1 MPKPIPLVRDTLL
14 VDPREEHESMLTIG
28 TPEWYAWLA
37 QAEAFAFLSPSG
49 TFTARKE
56 QAGNRRGGW
65 YWKAYRKAGGKLSSA
80 YLGKTENLTVERL
93 RAVATKLAGVAG
105 LPSSA
110 SAVHVED
117 DPSPGAPSGV
127 PMLSTQPHWTPHR
140 ENTRSLNFPLPLTP
154 LVGREWDTASVCTLL
169 RRPDIRL
176 LTLTGVGG
184 VGKTRLAV
192 QVATE
197 LLNDFADGVAFLS
210 LAPIHDSGLVIP
222 TIAHSFDLHVRDQQ
236 SVFEHVHI
244 YLHEKH
250 LLLVLD
256 NFEQVAA
263 AAPQVEE
270 LLRVCPHLKVLVTS
284 RSVLHLQAE
293 HEFPVFPLA
302 LPDLTRLPA
311 HDVLLQY
318 PVIALFRD
326 RAQASL
332 PTFQVTAANAHTIAE
347 ICVRLDGLPLA
358 LELAAAR
365 LKLFPPQAL
374 LARLAQR
381 LQILTG
387 GARTLPERQ
396 QTLRRTLQW
405 SYDLLSPAEQ
415 WLFRHL
421 AVFVGGCSYTAV
433 EEICRS
439 GEDSTSDALSG
450 VGALLDHSLLQQANQ
465 EGEQPRFVL
474 LETVR
479 EYGLACLAE
488 QGETGASGRAHALY
502 YLAFAEDIAPRLRGG
517 GQQIRWLKQLN
528 QEQENLRAALLKLI
542 EDGEAALAVRLCTAL
557 SWYWIIRGSF
567 HEGQGFLEA
576 ALALP
581 HSGMSSASRA
591 QALCGAGDL
600 ALRQGNYTT
609 AALLLEESV
618 ASYQEPQ
625 HTPGL
630 AEALLNLGLV
640 RAYQRHFAAAR
651 TLMEQSISLCRAED
665 DTWLLAHA
673 LDSLARLA
681 WEQGDAE
688 ATRQLSAE
696 SMRLGQEIGETRAEI
711 SPRKLLAAVALAQGD
726 DAQAAVLAQELLTI
740 AQKVGDKES
749 VFSAL
754 FLLGTIAKGRGDDA
768 QALTLYQQSL
778 ALARET
784 GTTRNISL
792 VYSRLGEL
800 ASRQGDVVQANA
812 LYRESLSLA
821 QTFEAKAVGGWSLL
835 GLARVARAQ
844 GHYGLAASLLG
855 AASARLNVTIDLNPA
870 ERADYEREVAVT
882 RTYLGQETYAQAQ
895 EKGRSMTTEQALTA
909 SEPAMTAK
917 HHAPSA
923 YPDGLTV
930 REVEVLRLVA
940 LGLPD
945 AQVADKLVISPRTVQ
960 GHLRSIYNKIA
971 VNSRSAA
978 TRYAIDHK
986 LI

>member
-1 MPKPIPLVRDTLL
+1 MSKPIPLVRDTLL
-14 VDPREEHESMLTIG
+14 LDRRGEHEQTLTVG
-28 TPEWYAWLA
+28 TPEWYTWLV
-37 QAEAFAFLSPSG
+37 QAEAFAFTSPSG
-49 TFTARKE
+49 SFTARKE

-65 YWKAYRKAGGKLSSA
+65 YWKAYRKAGGKLASA
-80 YLGKTENLTVERL
+80 YLGKLESLTVERL
-93 RAVATKLAGVAG
+93 RAVATKLAGEAS
-105 LPSSA
+105 LPSSKRD
-110 SAVHVED
+110 VHVED
-117 DPSPGAPSGV
+117 DPSPRVPAGA
-127 PMLSTQPHWTPHR
+127 PMLSTQPDQTPHR
-140 ENTRSLNFPLPLTP
+140 EPTRSLNIPFPLTP
-154 LVGREWDTASVCTLL
+154 LVGREWDTTSVCTLL

-192 QVATE
+192 QVAKE
-197 LLNDFADGVAFLS
+197 LLADFADGVAFTS
-210 LAPIHDSGLVIP
+210 LAPIHDASLVIA
-222 TIAHSFDLHVRDQQ
+222 TIAHTFDLDASDQQ
-236 SVFEHVHI
+236 PVFEHVHI
-244 YLHEKH
+244 SLHQKH
-250 LLLVLD
+250 LLLILD
-256 NFEQVAA
+256 NFEQVAD

-270 LLRVCPHLKVLVTS
+270 LLQACPHLKVLVTS

-302 LPDLTRLPA
+302 LPDLARLPA
-311 HDVLLQY
+311 HDILLQY
-318 PVIALFRD
+318 PVIALFSE
-326 RAQASL
+326 RAQAAL
-332 PTFQVTAANAHTIAE
+332 PAFQVTAANAHIIAE

-374 LARLAQR
+374 LTHLAQR

-415 WLFRHL
+415 WLFRQL
-421 AVFVGGCSYTAV
+421 AVFVGGCSYAAI
-433 EEICRS
+433 EELCRCGGS
-439 GEDSTSDALSG
+439 STIDPLSG
-450 VGALLDHSLLQQANQ
+450 VSVLLDQSLLQQANQ

-488 QGETGASGRAHALY
+488 QGETGASERAHALY

-517 GQQIRWLKQLN
+517 QQLQWLKLLN
-528 QEQENLRAALLKLI
+528 QEQENLRVALYKLI
-542 EDGEAALAVRLCTAL
+542 EDKEATLAVRLCAAL
-557 SWYWIIRGSF
+557 SWYWITRGSF
-567 HEGQGFLEA
+567 HEGGDFLQA

-581 HSGMSSASRA
+581 HSEGSPASRA

-618 ASYQEPQ
+618 ASYQGLK
-625 HTPGL
+625 HTAGQ

-640 RAYQRHFAAAR
+640 RAYQQNFTEGRR
-651 TLMEQSISLCRAED
+651 LIEQSISLCRAEED
-665 DTWLLAHA
+665 AWQLGHA

-681 WEQGDAE
+681 WEQGDAD
-688 ATRQLSAE
+688 ATRQLSE
-696 SMRLGQEIGETRAEI
+696 QGMKLGQQSGETRAQI

-726 DAQAAVLAQELLTI
+726 NAQAAVLAQELLTI
-740 AQKVGDKES
+740 AQQVGDKES
-749 VFSAL
+749 LFSAL
-754 FLLGTIAKGRGDDA
+754 FLLGTIARGREDDA
-768 QALTLYQQSL
+768 QALALYQQSL

-784 GTTRNISL
+784 GTARNISL

-800 ASRQGDVVQANA
+800 AYRQGDTVQANA

-821 QTFEAKAVGGWSLL
+821 QTFEDKAVIGWSLL
-835 GLARVARAQ
+835 GLARIARAQ
-844 GHYGLAASLLG
+844 GHYGIAASLLG
-855 AASARLNVTIDLNPA
+855 AASARLNITLDLNPA
-870 ERADYEREVAVT
+870 ERTDYEREIAVT
-882 RTYLGQETYAQAQ
+882 RTYLGQETYAQAH
-895 EKGRSMTTEQALTA
+895 EKGRSMTPDQALTTL
-909 SEPAMTAK
+909 EPAMTAK
-917 HHAPSA
+917 LLAPSA
-923 YPDGLTV
+923 YPDGLTI
-930 REVEVLRLVA
+930 REVQVLRLVA

-960 GHLRSIYNKIA
+960 GHLRSIYTKIA
-971 VNSRSAA
+971 VNSRGAA
-978 TRYAIDHK
+978 TRYAIDRK

>member
-14 VDPREEHESMLTIG
+14 VDRREEHDQTLTVG
-28 TPEWYAWLA
+28 TPEWFAWLA
-37 QAEAFAFLSPSG
+37 EAETFAFTSSHG

-65 YWKAYRKAGGKLSSA
+65 YWKAYRKAGGKLASA
-80 YLGKTENLTVERL
+80 YLGKSDNVTVERL
-93 RAVATKLAGVAG
+93 RMVATKLASVAS
-105 LPSSA
+105 LPSGA
-110 SAVHVED
+110 KALHAKD
-117 DPSPGAPSGV
+117 DSLPD
-127 PMLSTQPHWTPHR
+127 QTPQR
-140 ENTRSLNFPLPLTP
+140 EYIPPRNFPVPLTP
-154 LVGREWDTASVCTLL
+154 LIGREWDTASVCTLL

-176 LTLTGVGG
+176 LTINGVGG

-197 LLNDFADGVAFLS
+197 LLGDFVDGVAFTS
-210 LAPIHDSGLVIP
+210 LASIHDASLVIP
-222 TIAHSFDLHVRDQQ
+222 AIAHTFDLKSHGQQ
-236 SVFEHVHI
+236 TVFEHIHI
-244 YLHEKH
+244 YLHDKH

-256 NFEQVAA
+256 NFEQVVD

-284 RSVLHLQAE
+284 RNVLHLQAE

-311 HDVLLQY
+311 HDILLQY

-326 RAQASL
+326 RAQAAI
-332 PTFQVTAANAHTIAE
+332 PTFQVTETNAHTIAE

-421 AVFVGGCSYTAV
+421 AVFVGGCSYAAI
-433 EEICRS
+433 EQICRNS
-439 GEDSTSDALSG
+439 ISDPLSG
-450 VGALLDHSLLQQANQ
+450 VSTLLDHSLIQQANQ

-479 EYGLACLAE
+479 EYGLACLDE
-488 QGETGASGRAHALY
+488 QRETRASERTHALY
-502 YLAFAEDIAPRLRGG
+502 FLAFAEDIAPRLRGG
-517 GQQIRWLKQLN
+517 GQQVRWLKLLN
-528 QEQENLRAALLKLI
+528 QEQENIRAALLKLI
-542 EDGEAALAVRLCTAL
+542 EDKKAALAVRLCTAL
-557 SWYWIIRGSF
+557 SWYWITRGSF
-567 HEGQGFLEA
+567 HEGQSFLEA
-576 ALALP
+576 VLALP
-581 HSGMSSASRA
+581 HSGMSLALRA

-618 ASYQEPQ
+618 TSYQGLK

-640 RAYQRHFAAAR
+640 HAYQQHFAEAR
-651 TLMEQSISLCRAED
+651 TLMERSVALCRAEEG
-665 DTWLLAHA
+665 TWLLGHA

-688 ATRQLSAE
+688 ATRQLSE
-696 SMRLGQEIGETRAEI
+696 QGMRLGQEIGETRAQI

-726 DAQAAVLAQELLTI
+726 EAQAAVLAQELLTI
-740 AQKVGDKES
+740 AQQIGDKES

-754 FLLGTIAKGRGDDA
+754 FFLGTIAKDRGDDA
-768 QALTLYQQSL
+768 QALRMYQQSL
-778 ALARET
+778 ILARET
-784 GTTRNISL
+784 GTVRNISL

-800 ASRQGDVVQANA
+800 AYRQGDVVQANA
-812 LYRESLSLA
+812 LYHESLSLA
-821 QTFEAKAVGGWSLL
+821 QTFEAKAVVGWSLL
-835 GLARVARAQ
+835 GLARIARAQ
-844 GHYGLAASLLG
+844 GHYERAAVLLG
-855 AASARLNVTIDLNPA
+855 AASVRLNVIIDLNLT
-870 ERADYEREVAVT
+870 ERTDYEREVAVT
-882 RTYLGQETYAQAQ
+882 RTYLGQESYTQAH
-895 EKGRSMTTEQALTA
+895 EKGRNMTPEQALA
-909 SEPAMTAK
+909 ALEPAMTPK
-917 HHAPSA
+917 FLAPPA

-960 GHLRSIYNKIA
+960 GHLRSIYSKIA

>member
-1 MPKPIPLVRDTLL
+1 MTKPIPIVRDTLL
-14 VDPREEHESMLTIG
+14 VDRRGEYEQTLLVG

-37 QAEAFAFLSPSG
+37 DAETFAFTSLSG

-65 YWKAYRKAGGKLSSA
+65 YWKAYRKTGGKLASA
-80 YLGKTENLTVERL
+80 YLGKSESVTLERL
-93 RAVATKLAGVAG
+93 RAVATKLASQAASESTLHAKDAFSLEAPAD
-105 LPSSA
+105 LPL
-110 SAVHVED
+110 
-117 DPSPGAPSGV
+117 
-127 PMLSTQPHWTPHR
+127 LSTQADQTPHR
-140 ENTRSLNFPLPLTP
+140 GYRRSLTFPLPLTP
-154 LVGREWDTASVCTLL
+154 LVGRTWDTASVCTLL
-169 RRPDIRL
+169 RRSDIRL
-176 LTLTGVGG
+176 LTLIGVGG
-184 VGKTRLAV
+184 VGKTRLAL
-192 QVATE
+192 QVAAE
-197 LLNDFADGVAFLS
+197 LLADFTDGVAFLS
-210 LAPIHDSGLVIP
+210 LAPIHDASLVIAA
-222 TIAHSFDLHVRDQQ
+222 IAYTFDLKVPDQQ
-236 SVFEHVHI
+236 SAFERVHI
-244 YLHEKH
+244 SLQEKH

-293 HEFPVFPLA
+293 HEFPVSPLA

-311 HDVLLQY
+311 HDILLQY

-326 RAQASL
+326 RAQAVL
-332 PTFQVTAANAHTIAE
+332 PTFEVTAANAHTIAE

-365 LKLFPPQAL
+365 IKLFPPQAL

-381 LQILTG
+381 LQVLTG

-396 QTLRRTLQW
+396 QTLRRTLEW
-405 SYDLLSPAEQ
+405 SYNLLSPPEQ

-421 AVFVGGCSYTAV
+421 TVFVGGCSYDAI
-433 EEICRS
+433 EAICRS
-439 GEDSTSDALSG
+439 GGSSTSDALSG
-450 VGALLDHSLLQQANQ
+450 VAALLDQSLLYQASL
-465 EGEQPRFVL
+465 EDEQPRFAL

-488 QGETGASGRAHALY
+488 QGETEASEQTHALY
-502 YLAFAEDIAPRLRGG
+502 YLTFAEDIAPRLRGG
-517 GQQIRWLKQLN
+517 QQVRWLKLLN

-542 EDGEAALAVRLCTAL
+542 EDKEAALVVQLCAAL
-557 SWYWIIRGSF
+557 SWYWITLGSF
-567 HEGQGFLEA
+567 REGSDFLQT
-576 ALALP
+576 ALAFP
-581 HSGMSSASRA
+581 YDGGASTSRA
-591 QALCGAGDL
+591 QALCGAGAL
-600 ALRQGNYTT
+600 ALRQGNYTA
-609 AALLLEESV
+609 AALVLEESE
-618 ASYQEPQ
+618 ALYRELKDAA
-625 HTPGL
+625 GR

-640 RAYQRHFAAAR
+640 RAYQQHFVEAR
-651 TLMEQSISLCRAED
+651 AVMEQSIALCQAEG

-681 WEQGDAE
+681 WEQGDLE
-688 ATRQLSAE
+688 ATQQFSEE

-711 SPRKLLAAVALAQGD
+711 SPRKLLASVALAQGD
-726 DAQAAVLAQELLTI
+726 DVRAATLAQELLTI
-740 AQKVGDKES
+740 AQSAGDRES

-754 FLLGTIAKGRGDDA
+754 FLLGTIARGRGDDTL
-768 QALTLYQQSL
+768 ALSWYQQSL

-784 GTTRNISL
+784 GTARNISL

-800 ASRQGDVVQANA
+800 ALRQSNFVQAHT
-812 LYRESLSLA
+812 LYRESLALA
-821 QTFEAKAVGGWSLL
+821 QTFEAKAVVGWSLQ
-835 GLARVARAQ
+835 GLARLARSQ
-844 GHYGLAASLLG
+844 GHYERAAVLLG
-855 AASARLNVTIDLNPA
+855 AASAYLHVTIDLNAA
-870 ERADYEREVAVT
+870 ERTDYEREAEVT
-882 RTYLGQETYAQAQ
+882 RAYLGQESYERAREQ
-895 EKGRSMTTEQALTA
+895 GRRMTPEQALTA

-917 HHAPSA
+917 RHAPRA
-923 YPDGLTV
+923 YPDGLTA

-940 LGLPD
+940 LGLTD

-960 GHLRSIYNKIA
+960 GHLRSIYTRIA

>member
-14 VDPREEHESMLTIG
+14 VDRQEEHEHMLTVG

-37 QAEAFAFLSPSG
+37 QAEAFAFTSPSG

-65 YWKAYRKAGGKLSSA
+65 YWKAYRKGGGKLASA
-80 YLGKTENLTVERL
+80 YLGKSESVTLERL
-93 RAVATKLAGVAG
+93 RAVATKLAGEVS
-105 LPSSA
+105 LPRGA
-110 SAVHVED
+110 SAVPVAD
-117 DPSPGAPSGV
+117 DASPGAPLGA
-127 PMLSTQPHWTPHR
+127 PMLSTQSDQTPHR
-140 ENTRSLNFPLPLTP
+140 EHTPPRNVPLPLTP

-176 LTLTGVGG
+176 LTLIGMGG
-184 VGKTRLAV
+184 VGKTRLAI

-197 LLNDFADGVAFLS
+197 LLDDFADGVAFIS
-210 LAPIHDSGLVIP
+210 LAPIYDSSLVIP
-222 TIAHSFDLHVRDQQ
+222 TIAHTFNLKTPDQH
-236 SVFEHVHI
+236 SVFERVRVS
-244 YLHEKH
+244 LHEKR
-250 LLLVLD
+250 LLLILD
-256 NFEQVAA
+256 NFEQVTD
-263 AAPQVEE
+263 AAPQIEE
-270 LLRVCPHLKVLVTS
+270 LLRACPHLKVLVTS

-311 HDVLLQY
+311 HDDLLQY
-318 PVIALFRD
+318 PVIALFRE
-326 RAQASL
+326 RAQAAL
-332 PTFQVTAANAHTIAE
+332 PTFEVTAANAHAIAE

-396 QTLRRTLQW
+396 QTLRNTLQW

-421 AVFVGGCSYTAV
+421 AIFVGGCSFEAV

-439 GEDSTSDALSG
+439 GGSSTSDALSG
-450 VGALLDHSLLQQANQ
+450 VSALLDQSLLQQANQ
-465 EGEQPRFVL
+465 EGEQPRLVM

-488 QGETGASGRAHALY
+488 QGETGESERAHALY

-517 GQQIRWLKQLN
+517 GLQVRWLKLLN

-542 EDGEAALAVRLCTAL
+542 EDKEATLAVRFCAAL
-557 SWYWIIRGSF
+557 SWYWITRGSF

-581 HSGMSSASRA
+581 HSGVSPASRA
-591 QALCGAGDL
+591 QALCGAGEL
-600 ALRQGNYTT
+600 ALRQGNYTA

-618 ASYQEPQ
+618 AVYRELK
-625 HTPGL
+625 HTPGM

-640 RAYQRHFAAAR
+640 RAYQQHFAAAR
-651 TLMEQSISLCRAED
+651 SLMEQSISLCQAEE
-665 DTWLLAHA
+665 DTWLLGHA

-688 ATRQLSAE
+688 ATRQLSE
-696 SMRLGQEIGETRAEI
+696 QGMRLGQESGETRAQI

-740 AQKVGDKES
+740 AQQVSDKES

-754 FLLGTIAKGRGDDA
+754 FLLGTIAKGQGDDA
-768 QALTLYQQSL
+768 QALMLYQQSL
-778 ALARET
+778 VLARET

-792 VYSRLGEL
+792 VDSRLGEL

-821 QTFEAKAVGGWSLL
+821 QRFEAKAVVGWSLL

-844 GHYGLAASLLG
+844 GHYGLTASLLG
-855 AASARLNVTIDLNPA
+855 AASARLNVPIDLTLA
-870 ERADYEREVAVT
+870 ERTDYEREIAVT
-882 RTYLGQETYAQAQ
+882 RTYLGQETYANAH
-895 EKGRSMTTEQALTA
+895 EKGRSMTPEQALSV
-909 SEPAMTAK
+909 SELAMTAK
-917 HHAPSA
+917 RHAPSA

-960 GHLRSIYNKIA
+960 GHLRSIYTKIA

-978 TRYAIDHK
+978 TRYAVDHK

>member
-1 MPKPIPLVRDTLL
+1 M
-14 VDPREEHESMLTIG
+14 S
-28 TPEWYAWLA
+28 
-37 QAEAFAFLSPSG
+37 SSG

-65 YWKAYRKAGGKLSSA
+65 YWKAYRKDGGKLSSA
-80 YLGKTENLTVERL
+80 YLGKSERVTLERL
-93 RAVATKLAGVAG
+93 HAVATKLASKAS
-105 LPSSA
+105 LPGSEGDVHAADEFSS
-110 SAVHVED
+110 
-117 DPSPGAPSGV
+117 GAPQGMS
-127 PMLSTQPHWTPHR
+127 MLPTQPDQTSHR
-140 ENTRSLNFPLPLTP
+140 AHVPPRNFPLQLIP
-154 LVGREWDTASVCTLL
+154 LVGREQDIASVCTLL

-176 LTLTGVGG
+176 LTLIGMGG
-184 VGKTRLAV
+184 VGKTRLAI
-192 QVATE
+192 QVAME
-197 LLNDFADGVAFLS
+197 LLNDFADGVAFTS
-210 LAPIHDSGLVIP
+210 LAPIHDSSLVIP
-222 TIAHSFDLHVRDQQ
+222 AIAHTFDLKALDQQ
-236 SVFEHVHI
+236 PVFERVRVF
-244 YLHEKH
+244 LHEKH

-270 LLRVCPHLKVLVTS
+270 LLRVCPHLTVLVTS

-311 HDVLLQY
+311 HEILLQY

-326 RAQASL
+326 RAQAAL
-332 PTFQVTAANAHTIAE
+332 PAFEVTAANAHAIAE

-365 LKLFPPQAL
+365 IKLFPPQAL
-374 LARLAQR
+374 LALLAQR

-405 SYDLLSPAEQ
+405 SYDLLSSAEQ

-421 AVFVGGCSYTAV
+421 SAFIGGWSFEAVK
-433 EEICRS
+433 EICRS
-439 GEDSTSDALSG
+439 GGSSTSDALSG
-450 VGALLDHSLLQQANQ
+450 VAALLDHSLVQRASQ
-465 EGEQPRFVL
+465 EGEQPRFIM

-488 QGETGASGRAHALY
+488 QGETEESERAHALY
-502 YLAFAEDIAPRLRGG
+502 YLTFAEDIAPRLRGG
-517 GQQIRWLKQLN
+517 GQQIRWLKLLN

-542 EDGEAALAVRLCTAL
+542 EFEEAALAVRLCAAL
-557 SWYWIIRGSF
+557 SWYWITRGSF
-567 HEGQGFLEA
+567 REGSDFLETV
-576 ALALP
+576 LALP
-581 HSGMSSASRA
+581 HSGVSPASRA

-600 ALRQGNYTT
+600 TLRQGNYTA
-609 AALLLEESV
+609 AALLLEESE
-618 ASYQEPQ
+618 ALYQGLK
-625 HTPGL
+625 HTSGM

-640 RAYQRHFAAAR
+640 RAYQQNFTEAR
-651 TLMEQSISLCRAED
+651 TLIEKSVSLCRAEE
-665 DTWLLAHA
+665 DTWLLGHA

-688 ATRQLSAE
+688 ATRQLSE
-696 SMRLGQEIGETRAEI
+696 QGMRLGQESGETRAQI

-726 DAQAAVLAQELLTI
+726 DAQAATIAQELLTI
-740 AQKVGDKES
+740 AQEVGDRES

-754 FLLGTIAKGRGDDA
+754 FLLGTIAKGRGDET
-768 QALTLYQQSL
+768 QALSLYQQSL

-784 GTTRNISL
+784 GTVRNISL

-800 ASRQGDVVQANA
+800 AYRQGDAVQANA

-821 QTFEAKAVGGWSLL
+821 QTFEAKAIVGWSLL

-844 GHYGLAASLLG
+844 GHYERAAVLLG
-855 AASARLNVTIDLNPA
+855 AAESRLNVTIDLNLI
-870 ERADYEREVAVT
+870 ERIDFEREVAVT
-882 RTYLGQETYAQAQ
+882 RTYLGQEAYAQAR
-895 EKGRSMTTEQALTA
+895 EKGRSMSPEQVLTA
-909 SEPAMTAK
+909 SEPTTITK
-917 HHAPSA
+917 LHVPSA

-960 GHLRSIYNKIA
+960 GHLRSIYTKIA

-978 TRYAIDHK
+978 TRYAVDHK
-986 LI
+986 LV

>member
-1 MPKPIPLVRDTLL
+1 MSKPIPLVRDTLL
-14 VDPREEHESMLTIG
+14 VDRREEHEQMLTVG

-37 QAEAFAFLSPSG
+37 QAEAFAFTSLSG

-56 QAGNRRGGW
+56 QAGNRRGSW

-80 YLGKTENLTVERL
+80 YLGKSENLTLERL
-93 RAVATKLAGVAG
+93 RAIATKLAGEAR
-105 LPSSA
+105 LLSSE
-110 SAVHVED
+110 SAVHIAD
-117 DPSPGAPSGV
+117 DPSLGAPSGV
-127 PMLSTQPHWTPHR
+127 PMLSVQPHSTLHR
-140 ENTRSLNFPLPLTP
+140 EHTRTLNFPLPLTP
-154 LVGREWDTASVCTLL
+154 LVGREWDTTSVCTLL

-176 LTLTGVGG
+176 LTLIGVGG

-197 LLNDFADGVAFLS
+197 LLADFADGVAFTS

-222 TIAHSFDLHVRDQQ
+222 TIAHTFDLQVLDQQ
-236 SVFEHVHI
+236 SAFERVHI
-244 YLHEKH
+244 SLHEKH

-256 NFEQVAA
+256 NFEQVAD
-263 AAPQVEE
+263 AAPQIEE
-270 LLRVCPHLKVLVTS
+270 LLRGCPHLKVLVTS

-318 PVIALFRD
+318 PVIALFRE
-326 RAQASL
+326 RAQAAL
-332 PTFQVTAANAHTIAE
+332 PAFEVTAANAHTIAE

-365 LKLFPPQAL
+365 IKLFPPQAL

-405 SYDLLSPAEQ
+405 SYDLLSSAEQ

-421 AVFVGGCSYTAV
+421 AVFVGGCSFEAV
-433 EEICRS
+433 EEICQRGGS
-439 GEDSTSDALSG
+439 STIDALSG
-450 VGALLDHSLLQQANQ
+450 VAALLDNSLVQRASQ
-465 EGEQPRFVL
+465 EGEQPRFIM

-488 QGETGASGRAHALY
+488 QGETEESELAHALY
-502 YLAFAEDIAPRLRGG
+502 YLTFAEDIAPRLRGG
-517 GQQIRWLKQLN
+517 GQQIRWLKLLN

-542 EDGEAALAVRLCTAL
+542 EYEEAALAIRLCVAL
-557 SWYWIIRGSF
+557 SWYWITRGSF
-567 HEGQGFLEA
+567 LEGSDFLET

-581 HSGMSSASRA
+581 PGGVSPALRA

-600 ALRQGNYTT
+600 ALRQGNYTA

-618 ASYQEPQ
+618 ASYQGLK
-625 HTPGL
+625 HTSGL

-640 RAYQRHFAAAR
+640 RAYQQNFTEAR
-651 TLMEQSISLCRAED
+651 TLIEKSISLCRAEE
-665 DTWLLAHA
+665 DTWLLGHA

-688 ATRQLSAE
+688 ATWRLSE
-696 SMRLGQEIGETRAEI
+696 ENMRLGQEIGETRAQI

-726 DAQAAVLAQELLTI
+726 DAQASTLAQELLTI
-740 AQKVGDKES
+740 AQEVGDRES

-754 FLLGTIAKGRGDDA
+754 FLLGTIAKGRGDDT

-778 ALARET
+778 VLARET
-784 GTTRNISL
+784 GTARNISL

-800 ASRQGDVVQANA
+800 AYRQGDVVQANA

-821 QTFEAKAVGGWSLL
+821 QTFEAKAVVGWSLL
-835 GLARVARAQ
+835 GLARIARAQ
-844 GHYGLAASLLG
+844 GHYWQAASLLG
-855 AASARLNVTIDLNPA
+855 AAESRLNVTIDLTLS
-870 ERADYEREVAVT
+870 ERADFEREVAVT
-882 RTYLGQETYAQAQ
+882 RTYLGQEAYAQAR
-895 EKGRSMTTEQALTA
+895 EKGRSMTPEQALTT
-909 SEPAMTAK
+909 SEPDMTAK
-917 HHAPSA
+917 LHVPSA
-923 YPDGLTV
+923 YPDGLTM

-960 GHLRSIYNKIA
+960 GHLRSIYTKIT

-978 TRYAIDHK
+978 TRYAVDHK